1 MTCDDA
7 FELLTGSHTD
17 RPEELQAHLHS
28 CSRCCQMR
36 EVLAPAVAL
45 FDRSVGDDHQ
55 SPDRDERTATHPRSN
70 STWTDVARVEAAI
83 RASHQS
89 PSTAGRFRFA
99 PLGLSQIAR
108 SAALVLLGAVTAIG
122 WMESRHTPPAANGVA
137 GVPEICNRALAAK
150 LAGAG
155 GATPQALQLAASC
168 IACHHDD
175 RIDTTR

>member
-17 RPEELQAHLHS
+17 RPEELQTHLHS
-28 CSRCCQMR
+28 CPRCCQMR

-45 FDRSVGDDHQ
+45 FDPAAGDGQESPRREDH
-55 SPDRDERTATHPRSN
+55 TVTHARSN
-70 STWTDVARVEAAI
+70 SAWTDVARVEAAI
-83 RASHQS
+83 RESHQVQ
-89 PSTAGRFRFA
+89 STAGRFRFA
-99 PLGLSQIAR
+99 PPGLSQIAR
-108 SAALVLLGAVTAIG
+108 GAALVLLGAVTAIG
-122 WMESRHTPPAANGVA
+122 WMDSRHTPPAANGVA